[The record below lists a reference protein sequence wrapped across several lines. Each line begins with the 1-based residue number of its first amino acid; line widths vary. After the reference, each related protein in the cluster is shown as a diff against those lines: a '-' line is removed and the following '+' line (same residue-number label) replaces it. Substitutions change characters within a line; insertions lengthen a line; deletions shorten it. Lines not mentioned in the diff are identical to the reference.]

1 MKTLFVCGSRYG
13 STKTIAGWIAERL
26 GHDSLVTG
34 AEDAPD
40 PKGFDLVVLG
50 SGIYNGAFLPEL
62 TDYIDG
68 HLEVLEEKQKVVFAV
83 CMDTAG
89 VFVKGR
95 LHGGWEYLMPVIKR
109 FQNPPL
115 HAGLLHGE
123 INPAKLS
130 ADDCQSLMYF
140 YNQIL
145 KKGYT
150 AIPYNTK
157 MNKEEAWVFAER
169 ILSKLAGN
177 IY

>member
-1 MKTLFVCGSRYG
+1 MKTLFVCSRYG
-13 STKTIAGWIAERL
+13 STKTIAEWLAERL

-34 AEDAPD
+34 AEEAPD

-62 TDYIDG
+62 TDYIDR

-89 VFVKGR
+89 VFVGGKV
-95 LHGGWEYLMPVIKR
+95 HGGWEYLIPVIKR
-109 FQNPPL
+109 FKNPPL

-123 INPAKLS
+123 INPAKLTPE
-130 ADDCQSLMYF
+130 DNEKLMYF
-140 YNQIL
+140 YNKIL
-145 KKGYT
+145 KKGYP
-150 AIPYNTK
+150 AVPYKTK
-157 MNKEEAWVFAER
+157 MNKEEAWDFAAK